1 MSNAYEAGRPQPQTT
16 AQSSGPFLQLSQAGR
31 APQYSASNALGT
43 ILTQPL
49 VARPG
54 YASQYRINHVLS
66 GGALTGATI
75 AADAPWNVPGQ
86 IFFKDGFGTPIFTG
100 DGYSI
105 SYLVNLLSG
114 GFGVLNGTNNPA
126 NLPSYSALTTAGNGG
141 FSYSLPLEFSQAM
154 GLLPIAN
161 ASILP
166 TLQFNFSSLAQIF
179 GAATGTAPTIQTTVD
194 VDFQWIPESSGS
206 QSVADVTPPG
216 LGTTRQWQVVQAN
229 PTVAASSSARVQLP
243 RLGGYLDTIALLM
256 RDSTGARTDGF
267 WPTRPQL
274 IVDGVPLIDSTLGG
288 VYDDMQIQF
297 GFNTGL
303 NALRPTGLMAFSRK
317 TSLNQVNLGKLDTSE
332 RLLST
337 NPGTL
342 IEFNFAPAGAGSNS
356 PATLSVLVGQII
368 PSGNIIYGLPE
379 A

>member
-1 MSNAYEAGRPQPQTT
+1 
-16 AQSSGPFLQLSQAGR
+16 
-31 APQYSASNALGT
+31 
-43 ILTQPL
+43 
-49 VARPG
+49 
-54 YASQYRINHVLS
+54 
-66 GGALTGATI
+66 
-75 AADAPWNVPGQ
+75 
-86 IFFKDGFGTPIFTG
+86 
-100 DGYSI
+100 
-105 SYLVNLLSG
+105 
-114 GFGVLNGTNNPA
+114 
-126 NLPSYSALTTAGNGG
+126 
-141 FSYSLPLEFSQAM
+141 M

-166 TLQFNFSSLAQIF
+166 TLQFNFSSLAQVF

-194 VDFQWIPESSGS
+194 VDFQWIPESSGQS
-206 QSVADVTPPG
+206 SVADVTPPG

-229 PTVAASSSARVQLP
+229 PTISASTSARVQFP
-243 RLGGYLDTIALLM
+243 RLGGYLDTIAVVA

-267 WPTRPQL
+267 WPARPQF
-274 IVDGVPLIDSTLGG
+274 IVDGVPLMDTALGSL
-288 VYDDMQIQF
+288 YDDMAIQF

-303 NALRPTGLMAFSRK
+303 NNLRPTGVIAISRK

-342 IEFNFAPAGAGSNS
+342 LELNFAPAGAGANS

-368 PSGNIIYGLPE
+368 PSGNVIYGLPE

>member
-16 AQSSGPFLQLSQAGR
+16 AQSSGPFLRLSQAGR
-31 APQYSASNALGT
+31 APQYTQQNALGS
-43 ILTQPL
+43 ILTNPL

-54 YASQYRINHVLS
+54 YASAYRLTHTLS
-66 GGALTGATI
+66 GGTLTGGTL
-75 AADAPWNVPGQ
+75 AADAPWNIPGQ

-105 SYLVNLLSG
+105 AYLVNLLSG

-126 NLPSYSALTTAGNGG
+126 NLPSYTALSTAGNGQ

-166 TLQFNFSSLAQIF
+166 TLQINFSSLAQVF

-194 VDFQWIPESSGS
+194 VDFQWIPESSGAS
-206 QSVADVTPPG
+206 SVADVTPPG

-229 PTVAASSSARVQLP
+229 PTVAASSSARIQFP
-243 RLGGYLDTIALLM
+243 RLGGYLDTIAVIA

-267 WPTRPQL
+267 WPARPQF
-274 IVDGVPLIDSTLGG
+274 IVDGVPLLDTSLASL
-288 VYDDMQIQF
+288 YDDMSIQY
-297 GFNTGL
+297 GFNSGL
-303 NALRPTGLMAFSRK
+303 NATRPTGLLAISRK

-342 IEFNFAPAGAGSNS
+342 LELNFAPAGAGSNS
-356 PATLSVLVGQII
+356 PATMSVLVGQII
-368 PSGNIIYGLPE
+368 PSGNVIYGLPE